1 MVQWPFSMTDPL
13 TPEAQTPSEPPAA
26 AVNGGAAAAGPA
38 PEAPPPSLEE
48 QLAGA
53 QREAAAVYDRYLR
66 AVADL
71 ENYRRRVAREKDELR
86 QFGSAGMVQ
95 SLLPVLD
102 NLYLA
107 LAAAR
112 QQADAKAIAEGVA
125 MVLEQLKRTL
135 ESHGLKE
142 VNPAGQEFDPHLHES
157 IAHQPDAKVPEEH
170 VLQVVRTGYTLN
182 GRLLR
187 AAAVVLSS
195 GPAKEAKG

>member
-1 MVQWPFSMTDPL
+1 MTDPQ

-26 AVNGGAAAAGPA
+26 VNAGAAGAEASAAGPA
-38 PEAPPPSLEE
+38 PEAPPPPLEE

-53 QREAAAVYDRYLR
+53 KREAAAIYDRYLR

-86 QFGSAGMVQ
+86 LFGATGMVQ

-102 NLYLA
+102 NLQLA
-107 LAAAR
+107 LTAAR
-112 QQADAKAIAEGVA
+112 QQTDAKAIADGVA

-135 ESHGLKE
+135 ENHGLKE
-142 VNPAGQEFDPHLHES
+142 VNPAGQPFDPHLHES

-187 AAAVVLSS
+187 AAAVVVSS